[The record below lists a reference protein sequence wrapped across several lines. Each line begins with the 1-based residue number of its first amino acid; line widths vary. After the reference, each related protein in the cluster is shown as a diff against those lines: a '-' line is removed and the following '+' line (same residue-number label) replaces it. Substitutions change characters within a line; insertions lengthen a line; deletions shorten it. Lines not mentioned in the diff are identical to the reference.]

1 MNFKLFF
8 NLNNKKMFS
17 LNNNLFIY
25 YFKKH
30 YNSYMGVDLMNY
42 IEEDDIKILRNK
54 RLFKMAPN
62 DWGIS
67 LGITN
72 QYIQGSLL
80 KLKYDE
86 VHCDYDGIRKCGFNI
101 STNIYGF
108 DIIFKNN
115 NKFYTVQ
122 SKLRQVRGVDPYSC
136 QVNIT
141 TSRRRKKR
149 NMAYNKTD
157 IGYNKTDIAYNK
169 TDFDYLFV
177 SLVNIKEDFEY
188 RKDINKWGFAFIPVE
203 KLIDPNNTNYLIKDV
218 PSRLLNEYKIT
229 FQDFINKP
237 PDFTNNPSDLT
248 NKPKL

>member
-1 MNFKLFF
+1 MIFKLID
-8 NLNNKKMFS
+8 NLNNNKIYLLNKSLLYFLNKK
-17 LNNNLFIY
+17 Y
-25 YFKKH
+25 
-30 YNSYMGVDLMNY
+30 YNSYMEVDLMNY
-42 IEEDDIKILRNK
+42 IEEDDQKILKNK

-86 VHCDYDGIRKCGFNI
+86 VYCDYDQIRNCGFNI

-108 DIIFKNN
+108 DIIFKKN

-141 TSRRRKKR
+141 TSRRGK
-149 NMAYNKTD
+149 NKD
-157 IGYNKTDIAYNK
+157 MGYYK
-169 TDFDYLFV
+169 TDFDYL
-177 SLVNIKEDFEY
+177 L
-188 RKDINKWGFAFIPVE
+188 
-203 KLIDPNNTNYLIKDV
+203 
-218 PSRLLNEYKIT
+218 
-229 FQDFINKP
+229 
-237 PDFTNNPSDLT
+237 
-248 NKPKL
+248 

>member
-1 MNFKLFF
+1 MNNYSLYNVNNFMKIILNKCFF
-8 NLNNKKMFS
+8 NCINKK
-17 LNNNLFIY
+17 N
-25 YFKKH
+25 
-30 YNSYMGVDLMNY
+30 YNSYMDIDLMNY
-42 IEEDDIKILRNK
+42 IEEDDIKILKNK

-86 VHCDYDGIRKCGFNI
+86 VHCDYDGIRNCGFNI

-136 QVNIT
+136 QVNIS
-141 TSRRRKKR
+141 TSRRRK
-149 NMAYNKTD
+149 N
-157 IGYNKTDIAYNK
+157 TDIAYNK

-218 PSRLLNEYKIT
+218 PSRLLNEYKIN

-237 PDFTNNPSDLT
+237 PDFTNKPPDFT